1 MDAAVTQHIFA
12 ITLCN
17 LNNCADLIGH
27 ITIDLFPFGVQ
38 RKAFGHRLGKII
50 RLLILVIQ
58 IPAPKTQL
66 VVFRA
71 GRRGIAAFSY
81 HILLLG
87 YGLGYLIRNGIALN
101 ITCNLLF
108 NILIERAAV
117 DFAIRYGCLFPKSTA
132 GNLKPID
139 GYRVQCVLYAEASA
153 GNLRHASP
161 SFISALMLLNSPL

>member
-1 MDAAVTQHIFA
+1 M
-12 ITLCN
+12 
-17 LNNCADLIGH
+17 
-27 ITIDLFPFGVQ
+27 
-38 RKAFGHRLGKII
+38 GKII

-117 DFAIRYGCLFPKSTA
+117 DFAIRYGCLSPNRPPVILNLSMVTEYNVFFTPKRPPVIF
-132 GNLKPID
+132 GM
-139 GYRVQCVLYAEASA
+139 
-153 GNLRHASP
+153 LRRHLSR
-161 SFISALMLLNSPL
+161 L